1 MLKYL
6 LLMPKPGN
14 TLSWM
19 TNQCCAAYKNTKPQN
34 LIVKFRAKSG
44 ALLIMFLNSWGPMAS
59 LSRPSASFN
68 TCWTSC
74 SKSSAENVFVPQSWR
89 TTFSISGAVIK
100 PSSLS
105 SVDLKKT
112 TMQIDVHCGYYDIR
126 YKFATRIKTI

>member
-1 MLKYL
+1 
-6 LLMPKPGN
+6 
-14 TLSWM
+14 M

-112 TMQIDVHCGYYDIR
+112 FNGMGCWLVLFWGQAMIDMLCFYYDMR
-126 YKFATRIKTI
+126 YKLATRIKTILFLF